1 MWCCIH
7 VWVPGDPHLLCLSGT
22 ALSVSASCRSLWPA
36 GRPATLRSALR
47 TLAEVRHVVEIFEE
61 VLLLLGER
69 AALSGGSEGGRLGG
83 ELCVEVADV
92 FFSHDGRDEWRCD
105 FPMEKSVPIRVL
117 KRNSPLDR
125 SGNTFVRQL
134 QRSHPEKRLLLHVLC
149 VLLPGAQTPLRVPP
163 QQLDSRNKTASRI
176 SSFRNRQT
184 TGAGSDV

>member
-1 MWCCIH
+1 MVLH
-7 VWVPGDPHLLCLSGT
+7 PRLG
-22 ALSVSASCRSLWPA
+22 A
-36 GRPATLRSALR
+36 GRSSSSVPLWHSPERFGLLSESVAGRTTRDPPLALR